1 MPLAHPPPNLQ
12 PILLALETTSTILS
26 TPLPNAHPPLYLQPA
41 LLALEPTLNYPT
53 HTLAS
58 CSSRNLIY
66 LLNCNQIN
74 FFDVQGTKKVCPP
87 TFTTTCPFRSQSI
100 SNLTNS
106 FSIPVGMDEYSITHF
121 LLLIRSP
128 AAILNSPINL
138 CLPLDTALVG
148 RRFSFNFS

>member
-1 MPLAHPPPNLQ
+1 MPLLIQQSH
-12 PILLALETTSTILS
+12 
-26 TPLPNAHPPLYLQPA
+26 PLPHLQPA
-41 LLALEPTLNYPT
+41 LLAAHPAISSTSSPATCSSSPGTNLNYPT

-58 CSSRNLIY
+58 CSSGNLIY
-66 LLNCNQIN
+66 LLTCKQIN
-74 FFDVQGTKKVCPP
+74 FFYVEGTKKVCPP
-87 TFTTTCPFRSQSI
+87 TFTTTYPFRSQSI